1 MAATELRKANNRELT
16 PPYARFLVRLIRP
29 FPNFDFFFV
38 KSLRRKA
45 ARLLQLKPGDRALD
59 VGCGPGGSFSYL
71 LDAVGPEGEVVGVEI
86 SPETAINARKRIAKN
101 TWNNARV
108 LVSAAEK
115 ATLDGEFDGLL
126 MFAAPDVYASPQAL
140 ANLFPHLKSNARVV
154 VFGGKLSRHRFGK
167 IPNLLF
173 QLMFSRL
180 TFPSTPRMDYEPWA
194 LLQSRVHEFHV
205 EEYFFGL
212 MFLAWGSVKIA
223 RATTRMKN
231 TGKIESDP
239 SGLL

>member
-1 MAATELRKANNRELT
+1 MAATELNTVNNRELT

-29 FPNFDFFFV
+29 FPNFDFFFI

-71 LDAVGPEGEVVGVEI
+71 VDAVGRAGEVVGVEI
-86 SPETAINARKRIAKN
+86 SPETAINTRKRIAKN
-101 TWNNARV
+101 AWNNV
-108 LVSAAEK
+108 QVVVSAAEK
-115 ATLDGEFDGLL
+115 AALEGEFDGLL

-140 ANLFPHLKSNARVV
+140 ASLFPHLKSDARVV
-154 VFGGKLSRHRFGK
+154 IFGGKLSRHRFGR

-173 QLMFSRL
+173 HAMFSKL

-194 LLQSRVHEFHV
+194 LLKSRVHDLHV
-205 EEYFFGL
+205 EEHFFGW
-212 MFLAWGSVKIA
+212 MFLAWGSLNA
-223 RATTRMKN
+223 GDKN
-231 TGKIESDP
+231 HESDR
-239 SGLL
+239 